1 VGRFGGGERR
11 EREEL
16 DLRAE
21 LARLEALSPD
31 DLADE
36 VLRRIFGPG
45 GQAKDGVVSS
55 WRVVMPF
62 DPRGTG
68 LYPGM
73 PKDLR
78 EGFRELVEEGLQ
90 RLEHREL
97 VLVRVT
103 GRDQTDV
110 DVRLTRA
117 GRRALQEG

>member
-1 VGRFGGGERR
+1 M
-11 EREEL
+11 

-21 LARLEALSPD
+21 LARLDALSPD

-36 VLRRIFGPG
+36 VLRRVFGPG
-45 GQAKDGVVSS
+45 GQAEDGVVSS

-78 EGFRELVEEGLQ
+78 EAFRELVEEGLQ

-117 GRRALQEG
+117 GRRALAGA